1 MHPNQVAQIV
11 GRLDAI
17 LRELKLAELRRMM
30 DGDFNRM
37 GSLSE
42 ATRELIRNSGLAHE
56 FGGLPISK
64 ERWDY
69 D

>member
-30 DGDFNRM
+30 DRDFDRH
-37 GSLSE
+37 GHLQPSTVE
-42 ATRELIRNSGLAHE
+42 YI
-56 FGGLPISK
+56 K
-64 ERWDY
+64 EQGFFDLLGY
-69 D
+69 TDG